1 MRAAYVATA
10 TAMTVRELARKRL
23 VLVLAL
29 CVPAVFFSVAFATES
44 NQLVRVILAAAA
56 ERARLVEELD
66 LSLLFVSIAAT
77 GLVSAFFASS
87 LIQRQRDANRRLV
100 LCGFRASELI
110 AARLVVL
117 LGIIVATT
125 LQAGL
130 ALELLRSLEFF
141 SNPRFPAGVLLGI
154 TAGAFVYGCYGL
166 LVGTLFRQELES
178 IFAIL
183 VLINIDA
190 GWLQNPIYYRNAG
203 SKWLIEALPAHFPSQ
218 IAYLSAFTSEPIG
231 PLLAWAAAYG
241 TVLLLVALAL
251 YAKRMRVTR

>member
-1 MRAAYVATA
+1 MRAGYIATA

-23 VLVLAL
+23 VLGLAL
-29 CVPAVFFSVAFATES
+29 CVPVVFYAVAFATES
-44 NQLVRVILAAAA
+44 NQLARVVLAAAA
-56 ERARLVEELD
+56 ENARLVEELD

-77 GLVSAFFASS
+77 GLVSAFFASN
-87 LIQRQRDANRRLV
+87 LIQRQREANRRLV

-117 LGIIVATT
+117 LGIIGATT
-125 LQAGL
+125 LLSGL
-130 ALELLRSLEFF
+130 GLELLRRLDLF
-141 SNPRFPAGVLLGI
+141 SDPRSAAGVLLGI
-154 TAGAFVYGCYGL
+154 TASAFVYGCYGL

-190 GWLQNPIYYRNAG
+190 GWLQNPIYYQHAA
-203 SKWLIEALPAHFPSQ
+203 SKWLIGALPAHFPSQ
-218 IAYLSAFTSEPIG
+218 IVYLSAFTSERIA
-231 PLLAWAAAYG
+231 PLAACSLAYG

-251 YAKRMRVTR
+251 YAARMRVMR

>member
-1 MRAAYVATA
+1 MRAAYIAMA

-23 VLVLAL
+23 ALVLAL
-29 CVPAVFFSVAFATES
+29 CVPAVFFCVAFATES
-44 NQLVRVILAAAA
+44 NQLVRVRLAAGAGQD
-56 ERARLVEELD
+56 RLVEELD
-66 LSLLFVSIAAT
+66 LTLLFVSIAAT

-100 LCGFRASELI
+100 QCGFQASELI
-110 AARLVVL
+110 ASRLVVL
-117 LGIIVATT
+117 LGIVAATT
-125 LQAGL
+125 LLVAL
-130 ALELLRSLEFF
+130 ALELLRRLDLF
-141 SNPRFPAGVLLGI
+141 SNPQFPAGVLLGI
-154 TAGAFVYGCYGL
+154 TAGAFVHGCYGL

-218 IAYLSAFTSEPIG
+218 IAYLSAFTAERVG

-241 TVLLLVALAL
+241 TVLLLGALAL
-251 YAKRMRVTR
+251 YALRMRVTR